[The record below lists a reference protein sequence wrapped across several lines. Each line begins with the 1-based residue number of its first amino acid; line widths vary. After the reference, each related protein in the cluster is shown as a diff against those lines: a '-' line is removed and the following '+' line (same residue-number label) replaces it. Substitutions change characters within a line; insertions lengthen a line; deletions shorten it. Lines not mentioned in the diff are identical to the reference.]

1 MATSVRVL
9 ATSKVG
15 GKETRQGLGVGV
27 GTEGTCQGG
36 DGEGM
41 RCVSTMPSSLA

>member
-15 GKETRQGLGVGV
+15 GKETRQVLGAGV
-27 GTEGTCQGG
+27 GTERTLQGG

-41 RCVSTMPSSLA
+41 R